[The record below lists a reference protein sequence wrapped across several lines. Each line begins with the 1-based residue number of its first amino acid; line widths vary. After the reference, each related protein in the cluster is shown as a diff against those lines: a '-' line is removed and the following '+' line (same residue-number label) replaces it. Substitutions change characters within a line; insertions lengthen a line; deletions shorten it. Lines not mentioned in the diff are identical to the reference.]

1 MSKRRNKKR
10 PIPLAPPPAIQSR
23 KKARVVTT
31 LFHRYTR
38 QRQEAIEQGDAQR
51 VQEYNAKIEEMG
63 GRQEYQ
69 RASQLSTLHHSTTKW
84 VIGKLGANG
93 WLYGI
98 PVQTD
103 EESNKKKKS
112 RRTTRILEVGAINK
126 ELLNAAKETMSG
138 DGSSAS
144 TNKYRL
150 HVRAIDLHSSH
161 EGIEEADFLTFPLLH
176 KDPAERYDVV
186 VCSMVINCVPTP
198 EQRGTMLARL
208 FHQLRP
214 GGLLFLTLPKL
225 CLTQSPFTSPQHF
238 MNLLTH
244 DGVGF
249 EIQETKESPKVSFF
263 ILQRPLASTSR
274 ETEFNPKWTSA
285 TRIHKGKKYRNTFA
299 VILNQDEVNGINLV
313 DKEQAKS
320 SL

>member
-10 PIPLAPPPAIQSR
+10 SIPLAPPPAIQSR

-38 QRQEAIEQGDAQR
+38 QRQEALEQGDVQR
-51 VQEYNAKIEEMG
+51 VQEYDAKIEEMG

-69 RASQLSTLHHSTTKW
+69 RASQLSTSHHSTTKW

-98 PVQTD
+98 PLQT
-103 EESNKKKKS
+103 EYSNTKLSKKKN
-112 RRTTRILEVGAINK
+112 RRMTRILEVGAINK
-126 ELLNAAKETMSG
+126 ELLNAAKETISADGNMS
-138 DGSSAS
+138 
-144 TNKYRL
+144 TKKYRL

-176 KDPAERYDVV
+176 KDPAKRYDVV

-198 EQRGTMLARL
+198 EQRGTMLALL

-225 CLTQSPFTSPQHF
+225 CLTQSPFTTSQHF
-238 MNLLTH
+238 MNMLTN

-249 EIQETKESPKVSFF
+249 ELQETKESPKVSFF
-263 ILQRPLASTSR
+263 ILKRPLASSR
-274 ETEFNPKWTSA
+274 ETEFNPKWTTA
-285 TRIHKGKKYRNTFA
+285 TRINKGKKYRNTFS
-299 VILNQDEVNGINLV
+299 VILNRDEVNGVNLFHN
-313 DKEQAKS
+313 EQVKTV
-320 SL
+320 